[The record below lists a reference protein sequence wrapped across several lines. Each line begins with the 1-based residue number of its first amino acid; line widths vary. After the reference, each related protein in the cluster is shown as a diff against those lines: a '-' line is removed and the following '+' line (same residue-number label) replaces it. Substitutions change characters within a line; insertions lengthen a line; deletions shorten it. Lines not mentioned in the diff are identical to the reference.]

1 MRPLPGPAPNNSEEK
16 RKLQTHFIFFVLAT
30 FQRQSLLSDVL
41 LPNTAA
47 ADRASS
53 KAKCQIFIQ
62 FIVSFQCFDTNK
74 NV

>member
-1 MRPLPGPAPNNSEEK
+1 MRPLPGPAPNNSSEK

-30 FQRQSLLSDVL
+30 FHRQSLSDVL

-53 KAKCQIFIQ
+53 QAKCQISIQ
-62 FIVSFQCFDTNK
+62 FIVSFQCLDTNK